1 MIFDPALFV
10 AFIAAATLLT
20 ITPGVDTAMVLRAA
34 ATEGPRSA
42 ILAGVGISIGCLIW
56 AGAASVGLGALLHA
70 SELAYT
76 ILKWVGAG
84 YLVWL
89 GLKLLLKPRRHL
101 SESAIPAAQ
110 AGYAAMRAGFF
121 TNITNPKIGVFYVT
135 FLPQFIPQSANVA
148 AHSLFLAFVH
158 IALSVVWFAALIAA
172 TVPLGRM
179 LRRPSVVQNL
189 DRITGGLFVGFGL
202 KLAVSRA

>member
-1 MIFDPALFV
+1 MFDPALFA
-10 AFIAAATLLT
+10 AFILAATILT

-42 ILAGVGISIGCLIW
+42 IFAGVGISIGCLIW
-56 AGAASVGLGALLHA
+56 AAAVSVGLGALLHA

-76 ILKWVGAG
+76 ILKWIGAA

-89 GLKLLLKPRRHL
+89 GLKLFLKPR
-101 SESAIPAAQ
+101 EQFATNTPAPQ
-110 AGYAAMRAGFF
+110 AGLAALRAGFF

-135 FLPQFIPQSANVA
+135 FLPQFIPAGANVTLY
-148 AHSLFLAFVH
+148 SLLLAIVH
-158 IALSVVWFAALIAA
+158 IALSVIWFGALIAA

-179 LRRPSVVQNL
+179 LRHPAIVKTL
-189 DRITGGLFVGFGL
+189 DRVTGGLFIAFGL
-202 KLAVSRA
+202 NLAISRAS

>member
-1 MIFDPALFV
+1 MFDPTLFL
-10 AFIAAATLLT
+10 AFVAAATLLT

-56 AGAASVGLGALLHA
+56 AGAVSVGLGALLHA

-76 ILKWVGAG
+76 ILKWIGAA

-89 GLKLLLKPRRHL
+89 GLKLLLKPR
-101 SESAIPAAQ
+101 EQFANSAPAPQ
-110 AGYAAMRAGFF
+110 AGLAALRAGFF

-135 FLPQFIPQSANVA
+135 FLPQFIPAGANVTLY
-148 AHSLFLAFVH
+148 SLFLAVVH
-158 IALSVVWFAALIAA
+158 IALSVIWFGALIAA

-179 LRRPSVVQNL
+179 LRRPVVMKTL
-189 DRITGGLFVGFGL
+189 DRITGGLFIAFGL
-202 KLAVSRA
+202 KLAISRAT